1 MSHIHLP
8 FMTTSLNLLSP
19 QIKAHTRLQAQIGN
33 YKSSTQLSAVSLPP
47 GTLRDLQL
55 SFTWVW
61 TALRALRQGQLPFQA
76 SFSMIFNPVA
86 QEASFLNTW
95 KNNPKV
101 KTRTGR
107 LVQLHDFA
115 LSLGRF
121 VGLSGGICRKTQVN
135 HGVQVDIKSKRQR
148 KWKGSVVEHV
158 VALWASWALLTS
170 NNHLYATL
178 NLGFE

>member
-1 MSHIHLP
+1 
-8 FMTTSLNLLSP
+8 MTTSSNLLSH
-19 QIKAHTRLQAQIGN
+19 QIKTHTRLQAQIGN
-33 YKSSTQLSAVSLPP
+33 YKSSSEISAVSLSP
-47 GTLRDLQL
+47 GTLRDVQL
-55 SFTWVW
+55 SFAWVW

-86 QEASFLNTW
+86 QEASFLHTW

-101 KTRTGR
+101 KTKTGR

-121 VGLSGGICRKTQVN
+121 VGLTGGICRKTQVN
-135 HGVQVDIKSKRQR
+135 HGVEVDIKSKRQR
-148 KWKGSVVEHV
+148 RWKGSVAEHV
-158 VALWASWALLTS
+158 VALWASWGVLTS

-178 NLGFE
+178 NSGFE